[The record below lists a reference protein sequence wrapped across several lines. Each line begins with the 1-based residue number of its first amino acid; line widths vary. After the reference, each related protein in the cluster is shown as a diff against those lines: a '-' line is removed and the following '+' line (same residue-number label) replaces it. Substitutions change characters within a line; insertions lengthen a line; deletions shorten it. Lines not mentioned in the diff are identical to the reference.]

1 MTNLAYSL
9 PARSPRVPAPSPEHP
24 RHIEIVSTRSQRRAR
39 PRTVYAL
46 VTVAGLFVILMAQL
60 LLSIVLSNGAYQISA
75 LQTQQTE
82 LSRDAQTYT
91 EQLDVLKSPQN
102 LSARAEALGMV
113 MSTAPAVYLRLS
125 DGAVIGT
132 PTAMQASQAAVVG
145 AAGTL
150 VPNSLLPALPAQG
163 ADAGTTTAAGA
174 PPGAVAAGS
183 VASTPGVLPSPVTH

>member
-9 PARSPRVPAPSPEHP
+9 PARSPRGPAREHTP
-24 RHIEIVSTRSQRRAR
+24 HIEIVSTRTQRRAR

-46 VTVAGLFVILMAQL
+46 VTVAGLFVILMVQL

-75 LQTQQTE
+75 LQVQQTE

-132 PTAMQASQAAVVG
+132 PTAMQASQAAVIG
-145 AAGTL
+145 ADGAL
-150 VPNSLLPALPAQG
+150 IPNALLPEQPAQG
-163 ADAGTTTAAGA
+163 SDAATTVKAGAPAGTTAT
-174 PPGAVAAGS
+174 GS